1 MLGNSATIA
10 LQSHDLLKALFLISE
25 TKLKENNTIV

>member
-1 MLGNSATIA
+1 MLGNSATIV